1 MITTRFYKLDLCLR
15 NIVTA
20 RIMDEVRV
28 RIRPWLLLCIVFT
41 ASLLQVSVG
50 QTPNMLISFG
60 GNDKNQVT
68 LSCFEQGSTVAL
80 PATFTFFDP
89 PSVDETLTSLT
100 PLITSPQM
108 TETTDQNNHRLTFS
122 ILPENEP
129 LVSCR
134 LNGGSVDSETVAIT
148 GMY

>member
-1 MITTRFYKLDLCLR
+1 MFER

-28 RIRPWLLLCIVFT
+28 RIRPWLLLCIVFA

-50 QTPNMLISFG
+50 QMPHMLISFDIDDR
-60 GNDKNQVT
+60 NLVT
-68 LSCFEQGSTVAL
+68 LSCFEQGGTVAK

-89 PSVDETLTSLT
+89 PIGDE
-100 PLITSPQM
+100 TSPQR
-108 TETTDQNNHRLTFS
+108 TETTDQNNRHTFS

-134 LNGGSVDSETVAIT
+134 LNDGSVDSETVAIT
-148 GMY
+148 GMYYI